1 MASGG
6 TYARRDPMAPLPR
19 RLAPRIVAVL
29 ASAVLVASATGC
41 EEPGAAG
48 SPTCRR
54 GSPRVTVYQGPD
66 GECIARERVVGYR
79 CDGADPL
86 VVLDAGSPEERR
98 FLGGRFTV
106 PVPALPAGAE
116 VMGVGDGAQLV
127 AVPDEPRRLY
137 TVRGSSIG
145 RWLALPGAEQVRHPP
160 AAFMLGDSLLDGGA
174 PGLLTA
180 LPEWTIEVDALNG
193 RGAASG
199 AAIAEARTTEDDVAL
214 VELGTNDTSVEAF
227 GASAHRILQAFRA
240 VPLVLW
246 QNVEGPPDV
255 VPADEINAEI
265 ELQAGRRPNVAI
277 ADWDDTVPEEYLFDG
292 VHPDPDHQD
301 AMAEL
306 IAPMLTSWLHAV
318 TATPACD

>member
-1 MASGG
+1 
-6 TYARRDPMAPLPR
+6 MAPLPR
-19 RLAPRIVAVL
+19 HIAPRIVAVL
-29 ASAVLVASATGC
+29 ASAALVAAASAC

-48 SPTCRR
+48 SPTCRQ
-54 GSPRVTVYQGPD
+54 GSPRLTVYQGPD
-66 GECIARERVVGYR
+66 GRCIPRTRVVGYR
-79 CDGADPL
+79 CEGADPL
-86 VVLDAGSPEERR
+86 VVLDAGTPDERR

-116 VMGVGDGAQLV
+116 VLGVGDGAQLV

-145 RWLALPGAEQVRHPP
+145 RWLAVPDAGKVAQPP

-180 LPEWTIEVDALNG
+180 LAEWTIQVDALNG

-199 AAIAEARTTEDDVAL
+199 AAIAEARTTEDDVVL

-227 GASAHRILQAFRA
+227 GASADRILQAFRA
-240 VPLVLW
+240 APLVIW

-265 ELQAGRRPNVAI
+265 ERLAGRRPNVAI

-306 IAPMLTSWLHAV
+306 IAPMLMTWLQAV